1 MRNFLYI
8 GVAAAIGSW
17 SRWGIGILLNTLHP
31 IFPIGTLTVNLLG
44 GYLIGISMGAFE
56 LFSDLSPDLKLI
68 INIGFL
74 GGLTTFSAFTAEI
87 FQLLQKNELV
97 ASLTLIAFHVIGSI
111 LMAYLG
117 YLSISFIRQSIS

>member
-1 MRNFLYI
+1 LKNFLYI
-8 GVAAAIGSW
+8 GFAAAMGAW

-31 IFPIGTLTVNLLG
+31 IYPIGTLTVNLAG
-44 GYLIGISMGAFE
+44 AYLMGISMGAFE

-97 ASLTLIAFHVIGSI
+97 ASLTLIALHVVGSV

-117 YLSISFIRQSIS
+117 WLSVSFIKQSI

>member
-1 MRNFLYI
+1 MKNFLYI
-8 GVAAAIGSW
+8 GFAAAIGAW

-31 IFPIGTLTVNLLG
+31 VFPIGTLTVNLLG
-44 GYLIGISMGAFE
+44 GFLIGVSMGAFE
-56 LFSDLSPDLKLI
+56 FFSDLSPDLKLI

-74 GGLTTFSAFTAEI
+74 GGLTTFSALTAEI

-97 ASLTLIAFHVIGSI
+97 ASLTLIALHVVGSV

-117 YLSISFIRQSIS
+117 WLSVSFIKQSI

>member
-1 MRNFLYI
+1 MKNFIYI
-8 GVAAAIGSW
+8 GLAAAIGAW
-17 SRWGIGILLNTLHP
+17 SRWGLGILLNTLHP

-44 GYLIGISMGAFE
+44 GYLMGVSLGAFE
-56 LFSDLSPDLKLI
+56 FFSDLSPDLKLI

-97 ASLTLIAFHVIGSI
+97 ASLTLIALHVVGSI

-117 YLSISFIRQSIS
+117 WLTIGFIKQSI

>member
-1 MRNFLYI
+1 MKNFLYI
-8 GVAAAIGSW
+8 GVAAAIGGW
-17 SRWGIGILLNTLHP
+17 SRWGIGILLDTLHP
-31 IFPIGTLTVNLLG
+31 VFPIGTLTVNLVG
-44 GYLIGISMGAFE
+44 GYLMGVSMGLFE
-56 LFSDLSPDLKLI
+56 FFSDLSPDLKLI

-97 ASLTLIAFHVIGSI
+97 ASLTLIALHVAGSI

-117 YLSISFIRQSIS
+117 WLTIGFFKQSI

>member
-1 MRNFLYI
+1 LKNFLYI
-8 GVAAAIGSW
+8 GFAAAIGAW
-17 SRWGIGILLNTLHP
+17 SRWGAGILLNTLHP
-31 IFPIGTLTVNLLG
+31 IYPMGTLTVNLAG
-44 GYLIGISMGAFE
+44 AYLMGISMGAFE

-97 ASLTLIAFHVIGSI
+97 ASLTLIALHVVGSV

-117 YLSISFIRQSIS
+117 WLSVSFIKQSI

>member
-1 MRNFLYI
+1 MKNFLYI
-8 GVAAAIGSW
+8 GVAAAIGGW
-17 SRWGIGILLNTLHP
+17 SRWGLCILLDTLHP
-31 IFPIGTLTVNLLG
+31 VFPIGTLTVNLVG
-44 GYLIGISMGAFE
+44 GYLMGVSMGLFE
-56 LFSDLSPDLKLI
+56 FFSDLSPDLKLI

-97 ASLTLIAFHVIGSI
+97 ASLTLIALHVAGSI

-117 YLSISFIRQSIS
+117 WLTIGFFKQSI

>member
-1 MRNFLYI
+1 LKNFLYI
-8 GVAAAIGSW
+8 GFAAAMGAW

-31 IFPIGTLTVNLLG
+31 IYPMGTLTVNLAG
-44 GYLIGISMGAFE
+44 AYLMGISMGTFE

-97 ASLTLIAFHVIGSI
+97 ASLTLIALHVVGSVLI
-111 LMAYLG
+111 AYLG
-117 YLSISFIRQSIS
+117 WLSVSFIKQSI

>member
-1 MRNFLYI
+1 LKNFLYI
-8 GVAAAIGSW
+8 GFAAAMGAW

-31 IFPIGTLTVNLLG
+31 IYPMGTLTVNLAG
-44 GYLIGISMGAFE
+44 AYLMGISTGAFE

-97 ASLTLIAFHVIGSI
+97 ASLTLIALHVVGSV

-117 YLSISFIRQSIS
+117 WLSVSFIKQSI

>member
-1 MRNFLYI
+1 LKNFLYI
-8 GVAAAIGSW
+8 GFAAAMGAW

-31 IFPIGTLTVNLLG
+31 IYPMGPLTVNLAG
-44 GYLIGISMGAFE
+44 AYLMGISMGAFE

-97 ASLTLIAFHVIGSI
+97 ASLTLIALHVVGSV

-117 YLSISFIRQSIS
+117 WLSVSFIKQSI

>member
-1 MRNFLYI
+1 LKNFLYI
-8 GVAAAIGSW
+8 GFAAAMGAW

-31 IFPIGTLTVNLLG
+31 IYPMGTLTVNLAG
-44 GYLIGISMGAFE
+44 AYLMGISMGAFE

-97 ASLTLIAFHVIGSI
+97 ASLTLMALHVVGSV

-117 YLSISFIRQSIS
+117 WLSVSFIKQSI

>member
-1 MRNFLYI
+1 LKNFLYI
-8 GVAAAIGSW
+8 GVAAALGGW

-31 IFPIGTLTVNLLG
+31 IFPIGTLTANLFG
-44 GYLIGISMGAFE
+44 GYLIGLSMGAFE

-97 ASLTLIAFHVIGSI
+97 ASLTLIALHVVGSI

-117 YLSISFIRQSIS
+117 WLTIGFIKQSI

>member
-1 MRNFLYI
+1 MKNFLYI
-8 GVAAAIGSW
+8 GFAAALGAW

-31 IFPIGTLTVNLLG
+31 IYPMGTLTVNLAG
-44 GYLIGISMGAFE
+44 AYLMGISMGAFE

-97 ASLTLIAFHVIGSI
+97 ASLTLIALHVVGSV

-117 YLSISFIRQSIS
+117 WLSVSFIKQSI

>member
-1 MRNFLYI
+1 MKNFLYI
-8 GVAAAIGSW
+8 GFAAAMGAW

-31 IFPIGTLTVNLLG
+31 IYPMGTLTVNLAG
-44 GYLIGISMGAFE
+44 AYLMGISMGAFE

-97 ASLTLIAFHVIGSI
+97 ASLTLIALHVFGSI

-117 YLSISFIRQSIS
+117 WLSISFIKQSI

>member
-1 MRNFLYI
+1 MKNFLYI
-8 GVAAAIGSW
+8 GFAAALGAW
-17 SRWGIGILLNTLHP
+17 SRWGLGILLNTLHP
-31 IFPIGTLTVNLLG
+31 IYPMGTLTVNLAG
-44 GYLIGISMGAFE
+44 AYLMGLSMGAFE

-97 ASLTLIAFHVIGSI
+97 ASLTLIALHVVGSV

-117 YLSISFIRQSIS
+117 WLSVSFIKQSI

>member
-1 MRNFLYI
+1 MKNFLYI
-8 GVAAAIGSW
+8 GFAAAIGAW

-31 IFPIGTLTVNLLG
+31 VFPIGTLTVNLLG
-44 GYLIGISMGAFE
+44 GFLIGVSMGAFE
-56 LFSDLSPDLKLI
+56 FYSDLSPDLKLV

-74 GGLTTFSAFTAEI
+74 GGLTTFSALTAEI

-97 ASLTLIAFHVIGSI
+97 ASLTLIALHVVGSV

-117 YLSISFIRQSIS
+117 WLSVSFIKQSI

>member
-1 MRNFLYI
+1 LKNFLYI
-8 GVAAAIGSW
+8 GFAAAMGAW

-31 IFPIGTLTVNLLG
+31 IYPMGTLTVNLAG
-44 GYLIGISMGAFE
+44 AYLMGISMGAFE

-97 ASLTLIAFHVIGSI
+97 ASLTLIALHVLGSV

-117 YLSISFIRQSIS
+117 WLSVSFIKQSI